1 MEINEKLRCIL
12 DDVVTLHSYV
22 DIDTDNEEYIYGE
35 VLKIHSRSFK
45 LDIASSSYGGGGVA
59 GYAKISILTPTMAWK
74 NLFEIPYMQ
83 TNISIVNFPKENSPL
98 TKEQSLR
105 IFQKDR
111 DDLITIGY
119 ALVSNIGKA
128 QIHELGQ
135 YGNNEK

>member
-1 MEINEKLRCIL
+1 VI
-12 DDVVTLHSYV
+12 TLHSYV
-22 DIDTDNEEYIYGE
+22 DIDMEDEEYIYGE

-45 LDIASSSYGGGGVA
+45 VDIASSSYGGSNVA
-59 GYAKISILTPTMAWK
+59 GHARISFLTQTMDWK

-83 TNISIVNFPKENSPL
+83 TNISKVNFPKENPPL

-119 ALVSNIGKA
+119 ALVSNIGCKEA
-128 QIHELGQ
+128 LENQGFW
-135 YGNNEK
+135 EK